1 MNYTYNDIAIGDT
14 IVTKSNA
21 TGKVVQINSILYL
34 NNMKSSTKNMPNYML
49 QIDDKRHDNY
59 MYNTITLL
67 VISSDDSFAPYFL
80 AIDFSD
86 IKKIIRQ
93 NPEKRI
99 SLFDKFKKLFL

>member
-1 MNYTYNDIAIGDT
+1 MNYTYNDIAINDT

-67 VISSDDSFAPYFL
+67 VMPNDDSFTPYFL

-86 IKKIIRQ
+86 IKEVIRQ
-93 NPEKRI
+93 KQEKRI